1 MSEGQRDRSLKKRVV
16 PQQNLTFPTFVG
28 IYIYFFFASVIDDF
42 YPPWHPAARPPV
54 FVNPARSPFDNFF
67 FDAPSQFESHDG
79 SSDSTLS
86 PYTDSPTSSSH
97 VPMSSPNY
105 STASSYSPCQ
115 SQNYPPQAATLAA
128 QPHYHNYSLG
138 PYRQYEKI
146 GTLAGAMSPELTSPT
161 NVGVHERPTAA
172 TTANASQ
179 SPQLSPVFK
188 SEAAKQ
194 IIKEMTE
201 KRVEGPRRRQIP
213 REKRRHYTVS
223 SSKPVFDLEDTFS
236 KMVFFFVSLNFCSLS
251 LFLSH
256 FLVYLCLTLSISCH
270 LAFDSSFR
278 CPSRQF
284 FENPALALIRYGCL
298 WSFLGYG

>member
-1 MSEGQRDRSLKKRVV
+1 
-16 PQQNLTFPTFVG
+16 
-28 IYIYFFFASVIDDF
+28 
-42 YPPWHPAARPPV
+42 
-54 FVNPARSPFDNFF
+54 
-67 FDAPSQFESHDG
+67 
-79 SSDSTLS
+79 
-86 PYTDSPTSSSH
+86 
-97 VPMSSPNY
+97 MSSPNY

-128 QPHYHNYSLG
+128 QPHYYNYSLG

-161 NVGVHERPTAA
+161 NVVHERPTAV

-179 SPQLSPVFK
+179 SESPQLSPVFK

-223 SSKPVFDLEDTFS
+223 SSKPVLDLEDTFS
-236 KMVFFFVSLNFCSLS
+236 KMVFFCFTQFLFSFSFSLS
-251 LFLSH
+251 LPRLPVSHFVYFLSPR
-256 FLVYLCLTLSISCH
+256 
-270 LAFDSSFR
+270 FR
-278 CPSRQF
+278 PIVSLPVAAIFRK
-284 FENPALALIRYGCL
+284 P
-298 WSFLGYG
+298 

>member
-1 MSEGQRDRSLKKRVV
+1 M
-16 PQQNLTFPTFVG
+16 
-28 IYIYFFFASVIDDF
+28 
-42 YPPWHPAARPPV
+42 
-54 FVNPARSPFDNFF
+54 
-67 FDAPSQFESHDG
+67 
-79 SSDSTLS
+79 S

-115 SQNYPPQAATLAA
+115 SQNYPSQAAMVAA
-128 QPHYHNYSLG
+128 QSHYNYSLG

-161 NVGVHERPTAA
+161 NVGVHDKPAAA
-172 TTANASQ
+172 TTANANQSE

-223 SSKPVFDLEDTFS
+223 SSKPVLDLEDTFS
-236 KMVFFFVSLNFCSLS
+236 KMVFFSVSFNFCSLS
-251 LFLSH
+251 LPFIYLSLSSSTSVSLYLLPVAH
-256 FLVYLCLTLSISCH
+256 FHRCAVPCY
-270 LAFDSSFR
+270 
-278 CPSRQF
+278 CPSRRF
-284 FENPALALIRYGCL
+284 RK
-298 WSFLGYG
+298 S

>member
-1 MSEGQRDRSLKKRVV
+1 
-16 PQQNLTFPTFVG
+16 
-28 IYIYFFFASVIDDF
+28 
-42 YPPWHPAARPPV
+42 
-54 FVNPARSPFDNFF
+54 
-67 FDAPSQFESHDG
+67 
-79 SSDSTLS
+79 
-86 PYTDSPTSSSH
+86 
-97 VPMSSPNY
+97 MSSPNY

-128 QPHYHNYSLG
+128 QSHYHNYSLG

-161 NVGVHERPTAA
+161 NVGVHERPTTAA

-179 SPQLSPVFK
+179 SESPQLSPVFK

-223 SSKPVFDLEDTFS
+223 SSKPVLDLEDTFS
-236 KMVFFFVSLNFCSLS
+236 KMVFFFVSFNFCSLS

-256 FLVYLCLTLSISCH
+256 FLVYLCLTWSISCH
-270 LAFDSSFR
+270 LAFDSRFVLYR
-278 CPSRQF
+278 CPLRQF
-284 FENPALALIRYGCL
+284 FENPDLAPIRYTDI
-298 WSFLGYG
+298 FDNF